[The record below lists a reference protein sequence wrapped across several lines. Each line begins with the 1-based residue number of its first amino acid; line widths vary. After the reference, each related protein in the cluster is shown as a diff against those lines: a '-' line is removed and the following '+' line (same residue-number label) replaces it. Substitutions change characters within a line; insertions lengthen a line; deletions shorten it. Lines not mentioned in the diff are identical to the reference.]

1 MPSEEQKTPPQEGSR
16 LNKFKILSTS
26 VLKLGFGSFL
36 LCVVGAVLIASSFW
50 GYEEW
55 GKKQQENRAHAM
67 EGKSLNLVAPGVR
80 GAASIS
86 LKYTK
91 DQKVKY
97 NLNFKILEGF
107 SGETK
112 GVITLRFLD
121 KDNFEVFHHSF
132 DTLTPIVDSDRIVG
146 YSELGEIRNV
156 DPQDFAATIR
166 VEAVHN
172 LTIRKIAPPE
182 SIASA
187 DKSTPKIEDKNREHN
202 ARDDRVDAASIVDIS
217 DLKVTLYSNYWSLDG
232 IVKNTSVEKVVNSL
246 KVRVI
251 INDESNGQILSVG
264 DTIKE
269 ISRLSIPP
277 GQGRKINELLNFGP
291 YPPRPGSKWSF
302 NLTTVEVK

>member
-1 MPSEEQKTPPQEGSR
+1 MPSEEQKSPSQEGSR

-50 GYEEW
+50 GYEKW

-67 EGKSLNLVAPGVR
+67 EGKSLNLVAPGGR

-97 NLNFKILEGF
+97 NLNFKLSEGF
-107 SGETK
+107 SGEAK
-112 GVITLRFLD
+112 GVIMLRFLD

-132 DTLTPIVDSDRIVG
+132 NTLTPIVDSDRIVG
-146 YSELGEIRNV
+146 YSELGEIMNV

-166 VEAVHN
+166 VEAAHS

-182 SIASA
+182 SEVS
-187 DKSTPKIEDKNREHN
+187 PDKNKEN
-202 ARDDRVDAASIVDIS
+202 KILSDQVDVNSIIDIRDLRVKYNKS
-217 DLKVTLYSNYWSLDG
+217 DFTYADSWNLEG
-232 IVKNTSVEKVVNSL
+232 IVKNCHSDKVVNSV
-246 KVRVI
+246 KVRVV
-251 INDESNGQILSVG
+251 INDESNEQILSVG

-269 ISRLSIPP
+269 ISGLSIPP
-277 GQGRKINELLNFGP
+277 GQGRKIYKSLDFGE
-291 YPPRPGSKWSF
+291 YPPRLGSKWSF
-302 NLTTVEVK
+302 KLSTVEVK